1 MMDGTMGPMMGW
13 MMGLGGLAALVVLG
27 LVIAAVVWLVRSLRP
42 AGGDEQPRT
51 TGSTA
56 AKIGLGVLAVLGAL
70 ALVAATAM
78 AVMHF
83 GMGCC
88 G

>member
-1 MMDGTMGPMMGW
+1 MGPMMGW

-27 LVIAAVVWLVRSLRP
+27 LVVAGVVWLARAP
-42 AGGDEQPRT
+42 GHTDAT
-51 TGSTA
+51 TTHSV
-56 AKIGLGVLAVLGAL
+56 AKIALAVLAVVGAV

-78 AVMHF
+78 GVMHI